1 MLFMKNIYLECCI
14 CRELRYFLVYIDN
27 IIGRIYG
34 WCLFKYEYEYKL
46 YFNLFDEKMYLDY
59 EKDFWYC

>member
-46 YFNLFDEKMYLDY
+46 YFNLFDEKIYLD
-59 EKDFWYC
+59 